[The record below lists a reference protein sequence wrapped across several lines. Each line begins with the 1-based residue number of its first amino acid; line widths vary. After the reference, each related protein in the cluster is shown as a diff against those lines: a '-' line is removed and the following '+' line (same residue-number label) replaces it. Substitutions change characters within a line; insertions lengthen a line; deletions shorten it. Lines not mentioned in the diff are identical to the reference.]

1 MYGGIYRN
9 KFVVFYI
16 DVTFSEITSTNFFF
30 IGIYALFIF
39 MLRYKNTEFLHTFL
53 NQVFR
58 LEKGGFQKLSL
69 TDTIPC
75 MKQDAE
81 DFYYLSKYIN
91 QNQQHE
97 KLKTENIKSY
107 RGRI

>member
-1 MYGGIYRN
+1 MS
-9 KFVVFYI
+9 
-16 DVTFSEITSTNFFF
+16 DPH
-30 IGIYALFIF
+30 LFIF

-69 TDTIPC
+69 IDTIPC

-81 DFYYLSKYIN
+81 DFHYLSKYIN
-91 QNQQHE
+91 QTQQPE

-107 RGRI
+107 RGHI